1 LKQTAAT
8 DTDGDWVTIPRKH
21 LDELSEFLQQ
31 APAWID
37 RGQAATVLK
46 TVAAD
51 EDVIQQCLEACMRP
65 LSSKMR
71 ARLFNGYGPISS
83 LAAKS
88 DIAYAFRLLS
98 DADYADLQIIRKV
111 RNEFAHAQEVLGFE
125 KPQIESLV
133 SRMKKPKTKPTWAY
147 DWYFSRLFEIGNN
160 LIDQTA
166 RIAGEAGRRAV
177 APRPRGV
184 TKPRKQRKG
193 AGS

>member
-1 LKQTAAT
+1 VA
-8 DTDGDWVTIPRKH
+8 IPRKH
-21 LDELSEFLQQ
+21 LDDLGEFLQQ

-46 TVAAD
+46 SVAVY
-51 EDVIQQCLEACMRP
+51 ENVLQQCLEACMRP
-65 LSSKMR
+65 LSAKMR

-111 RNEFAHAQEVLGFE
+111 RNEFAHAQDILGFE
-125 KPQIESLV
+125 KPQIEALV
-133 SRMKKPKTKPTWAY
+133 SRMQKPKAKIESAY
-147 DWYFSRLFEIGNN
+147 SWYFSRLSEIGTN

-166 RIAGEAGRRAV
+166 RIAGETGRRAV
-177 APRPRGV
+177 MPRPRGIS
-184 TKPRKQRKG
+184 KPRKSTQTPPNITAR
-193 AGS
+193 S